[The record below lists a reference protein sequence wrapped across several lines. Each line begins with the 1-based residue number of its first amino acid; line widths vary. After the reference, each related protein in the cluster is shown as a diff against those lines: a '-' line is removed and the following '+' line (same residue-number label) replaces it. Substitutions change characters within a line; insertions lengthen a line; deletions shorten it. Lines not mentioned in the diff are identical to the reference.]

1 MQDRERTPLRPGFF
15 PGLSRPLTASP
26 VSCVLMSATEKEE
39 EEEGAGEDRAG
50 EGIRVWCEEARLRIA
65 LYYYIQEEEGRK
77 KHAKVFDRESLPTA
91 AGGRRERAASS
102 SSSSSSSSA
111 ASFSTSLHSLR
122 GLYRQLATE
131 EGDGGGERASF
142 TPSSSPKRTFS
153 LSFPPFGPLPLTASF
168 FSLSLPSPPLLFWV
182 SGLGLSPLPPLIR
195 EGSKSL

>member
-77 KHAKVFDRESLPTA
+77 EEACESIRRREFTDR
-91 AGGRRERAASS
+91 RRGKERAASS
-102 SSSSSSSSA
+102 SSST

-131 EGDGGGERASF
+131 KGDGGGERASF
-142 TPSSSPKRTFS
+142 TPSSSPPKRTFS

-168 FSLSLPSPPLLFWV
+168 FSLSFPSSFLGFW
-182 SGLGLSPLPPLIR
+182 SGAFAASSPY
-195 EGSKSL
+195 S

>member
-1 MQDRERTPLRPGFF
+1 
-15 PGLSRPLTASP
+15 
-26 VSCVLMSATEKEE
+26 MSATEEE

-77 KHAKVFDRESLPTA
+77 EEACESIRRREFTDR
-91 AGGRRERAASS
+91 RRGKERAA

-168 FSLSLPSPPLLFWV
+168 FSLSLPSSFLGFW
-182 SGLGLSPLPPLIR
+182 SGAFAASSPY
-195 EGSKSL
+195 S